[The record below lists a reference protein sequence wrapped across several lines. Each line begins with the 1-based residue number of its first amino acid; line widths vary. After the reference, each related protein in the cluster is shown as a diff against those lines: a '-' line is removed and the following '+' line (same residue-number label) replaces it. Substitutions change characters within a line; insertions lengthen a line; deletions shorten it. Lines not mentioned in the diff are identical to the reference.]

1 MSSTDI
7 KFLLTAIPF
16 FFFFLGDSV
25 KSGNFAGASYS
36 LLSELPGTLILGV
49 PQQFNDTALIW
60 GESRNLLD
68 NFTDEGGAAGEGS
81 LGSGDTGASL
91 DGGGFL

>member
-1 MSSTDI
+1 MSD
-7 KFLLTAIPF
+7 P
-16 FFFFLGDSV
+16 V
-25 KSGNFAGASYS
+25 KSDNFAGASYS
-36 LLSELPGTLILGV
+36 LLSELSGTLVLGV

-60 GESRNLLD
+60 GESGNLLD

-91 DGGGFL
+91 DDGGFL